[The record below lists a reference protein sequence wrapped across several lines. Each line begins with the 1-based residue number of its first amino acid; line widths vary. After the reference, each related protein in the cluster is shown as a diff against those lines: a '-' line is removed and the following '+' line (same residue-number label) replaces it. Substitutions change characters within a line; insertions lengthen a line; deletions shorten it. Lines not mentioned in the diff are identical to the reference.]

1 MIGTI
6 RKHSKALWWII
17 VIAVIISFV
26 AWIGPGQDSIGGI
39 LTGSGNTGF
48 GEVDGR
54 EVTRDQIQMAYQ
66 QVALRERLT
75 ERGQYPTDE
84 AREMAASQLVFTD
97 RKLAAMGILPT
108 AEVQAAA
115 IREAYKDPQTGQ
127 SGYAAFLERLR
138 EMGVREEVHLDMV
151 RRDIGR
157 QFLAE
162 LLAIPS
168 SLVPPREV
176 ETEYRRENEEA
187 VTSAVFFISTNY
199 MASVV
204 ETPEA
209 LGQFFTNRMATY
221 RIPEKYVLSY
231 VHFPGAQY
239 IAAGET
245 ELAKLPDLAARL
257 EAVYVSRGTN
267 SFLDAQGNP
276 MAKEAAIARL
286 REEQVQGYAASRA
299 TEEAAGFYNELSELT
314 PARVENL
321 EIVAAKRG
329 LKVEMTQPFSK
340 TERPL
345 GLEGVPTLARE
356 LDTLSAEIPY
366 SEPLTSLDGA
376 YIVAIRSRIPS
387 MIPPMESVRV
397 RVSEDFKRARSR
409 EAAISAGQTF
419 RMVLTNAMAG
429 GKSFQEVTAE
439 QNLPVTDLPP
449 FSLAMDMVPG
459 LPPYA
464 DLNSLKDTAFNLQP
478 GQASTFNLGRDGG
491 YVLFLKERKPV
502 SDEALK
508 AGTTTYAAELRSRK
522 FAEAFYR
529 WFESEWERSSV
540 SARYRPAAGTN
551 GPAGQ

>member
-26 AWIGPGQDSIGGI
+26 AWIGPGQDSIGSLI
-39 LTGSGNTGF
+39 TGSGNTGF
-48 GEVDGR
+48 GEVDGQ
-54 EVTRDQIQMAYQ
+54 EVTRNQIQSAYQ
-66 QVALRERLT
+66 QVMLRERLM
-75 ERGQYPTDE
+75 ERSQFPNDE
-84 AREMAASQLVFTD
+84 AREMAASQLIFTD
-97 RKLAAMGILPT
+97 RKLEVMGILPT

-127 SGYAAFLERLR
+127 SGYAAFLERLK
-138 EMGVREEVHLDMV
+138 EMGVREQTHLDMV
-151 RRDIGR
+151 RRDVGR

-162 LLAIPS
+162 LLAIPT

-176 ETEYRRENEEA
+176 ENEYRRENEEV

-199 MASVV
+199 LGSVV

-231 VHFPGAQY
+231 VRFPGAQY
-239 IAAGET
+239 IAAGEV
-245 ELAKLPDLAARL
+245 ELAKLPDLMSRL
-257 EAVYVSRGTN
+257 EAVYVNRGTN
-267 SFLDAQGNP
+267 SFVDGLGNP
-276 MAKEAAIARL
+276 MSKEAAIASL

-314 PARVENL
+314 PARIENL

-329 LKVEMTQPFSK
+329 LKVEVTQPFSK
-340 TERPL
+340 TERPV

-356 LDTLSAEIPY
+356 LDNLGGEIPY

-387 MIPPMESVRV
+387 VIPPMDMVRT

-409 EAAISAGQTF
+409 ESAISAGQTF

-429 GKSFQEVTAE
+429 GKTFQEVVAE
-439 QNLPVTDLPP
+439 QKLAVMDLPP
-449 FSLAMDMVPG
+449 FSLSMDMVPG

-502 SDEALK
+502 SDEVLK
-508 AGTTTYAAELRSRK
+508 AGAATYAAELRSRG
-522 FAEAFYR
+522 FADAFYR
-529 WFESEWERSSV
+529 WFESEWERSSI
-540 SARYRPAAGTN
+540 SARYRQNAATN